1 MAIIELHPRRKTLV
15 LDGEPTA
22 ERLFLATP
30 HATGSSVAI
39 PALGSPHPDNG
50 SLKAL
55 QISEET
61 RYDGDPEQTLTTV
74 TYGVNAA
81 PCESDPNPLARCDRW
96 TVSTGLTSVPVYR
109 FFDGTS
115 FQPLVNSA
123 GDYLPGHQGQQPE
136 AHLTLH
142 ANRAQF
148 PMDYLVTTNKI
159 NDAAWKTAN
168 PRAWLCAGMRAEKK
182 SELVGTQ
189 VISYYEV
196 AVDFIYNDSLWQL
209 YVPDVGLYY
218 LDGGVKRRC
227 YVEDHNGNYVPA
239 SSPVPLNPD
248 GSMKTSGDPNILTRR
263 IYQEADFTAIFG
275 NSPF

>member
-1 MAIIELHPRRKTLV
+1 MPTIEIHPRRTV
-15 LDGEPTA
+15 TIQNGSPTA
-22 ERLFLATP
+22 ERLFLDTP
-30 HATGSSVAI
+30 HASGPFALVPAIGSQ
-39 PALGSPHPDNG
+39 HPDNA
-50 SLKAL
+50 SLIAI
-55 QISEET
+55 QVSEET

-74 TYGVNAA
+74 TYGVGASA
-81 PCESDPNPLARCDRW
+81 CENEPNPLDRCDRW

-109 FFDGTS
+109 WNNNGTY
-115 FQPLVNSA
+115 QPLVNSA

-136 AHLTLH
+136 ARLTLH

-148 PMDYLVTTNKI
+148 PMNYLVTTNKI
-159 NDAAWKTAN
+159 NNAGWKTAN
-168 PRAWLCAGMRAEKK
+168 ARAWLCAGMRAEKK

-196 AVDFIYNDSLWQL
+196 AVDFIYNDNLWQL

-248 GSMKTSGDPNILTRR
+248 GSMKASGDPNILIRP
-263 IYQEADFTAIFG
+263 IYAEADFTSIFG
-275 NSPF
+275 DSAF